1 MCFSDKRAFCGSLYL
16 CGKLKEKEKMR
27 KTIASMLLCLSATLS
42 AQVETV
48 VTDHIRFCESTY
60 PYQDGL
66 LIASF
71 GTQELNPLNTEGK
84 GYVVFYK
91 DGKTQVLVPA
101 DGNLSAPK
109 GMFVRR
115 DYLYVCDVNKVVVYH
130 LTDRN
135 EPPQVITLPEGNLF
149 VNDLAA
155 DGNNLYVSVTN
166 TDKIFRMDITDP
178 AHPGEPQEWLNIAGP
193 NGLLIRDG
201 VMYVASYPADG
212 VTKAENVIYEV
223 TNLELPVVRQLT
235 ETAGQYDGIA
245 FDTDGRSLIVTNWAP
260 AQLSRLSL
268 ADGTLTPLE
277 IELPQGLVGPADITV
292 RDGRIYI
299 PDLPNSRVV
308 VWRDASR

>member
-1 MCFSDKRAFCGSLYL
+1 
-16 CGKLKEKEKMR
+16 MR
-27 KTIASMLLCLSATLS
+27 KTIASMLLCLSVSLS

-71 GTQELNPLNTEGK
+71 GTEELNPLNTEGK
-84 GYVVFYK
+84 GYVLLYK
-91 DGKTQVLVPA
+91 DGKSQVLVPA
-101 DGNLSAPK
+101 DGHLSAPK
-109 GMFVRR
+109 GMFVRQ

-135 EPPQVITLPEGNLF
+135 EQPQVITLPEGNLF

-178 AHPGEPQEWLNIAGP
+178 AHPGTPQEWLSIAGP

-223 TNLELPVVRQLT
+223 TDLEHPVVRKLT
-235 ETAGQYDGIA
+235 ETTGQYDGIA
-245 FDTDGRSLIVTNWAP
+245 FSSDGKSLIVTNWTP

-268 ADGTLTPLE
+268 ADGILTPLN
-277 IELPQGLVGPADITV
+277 IELSQDLIGPADITV
-292 RDGRIYI
+292 RDGLIYI

-308 VWRDASR
+308 IFKEK